1 MILAVHVC
9 DLLDDFVFRGELHQV
24 AVEKWPVVSD
34 DIRQQMARMAAVAAW
49 GLGKALLNI

>member
-9 DLLDDFVFRGELHQV
+9 DSLDDVVFRGELHQV